1 MGSAL
6 VMLSFLGW
14 FLWSQQRGI
23 VRRYQRA
30 GGFEIH
36 SLIQYY
42 SICLYSMIPLGEY
55 AVTFGSKKKAQK
67 SVSSISGRGS
77 RTQKPAM
84 QIEIIVLTGIDH

>member
-1 MGSAL
+1 MGSTL

-23 VRRYQRA
+23 IRRYQRA

-55 AVTFGSKKKAQK
+55 AVTFGSKKKKHRNRFLPFQEEDHGPRNLPCRLR
-67 SVSSISGRGS
+67 SSC
-77 RTQKPAM
+77 
-84 QIEIIVLTGIDH
+84 